1 MISKLKR
8 KVQSA
13 TRHLKFLLRRKLL
26 RIELQRLM
34 QDIQDNLE
42 YQQWLEQELVNAKFQ
57 RLEMQARLGCGKV
70 LGD

>member
-1 MISKLKR
+1 MMISKLKR
-8 KVQSA
+8 KLQ
-13 TRHLKFLLRRKLL
+13 HLKFLLRRKLL

-42 YQQWLEQELVNAKFQ
+42 YQQWLERELANAKFQ

>member
-1 MISKLKR
+1 MISRLKR
-8 KVQSA
+8 KLQ
-13 TRHLKFLLRRKLL
+13 HLKFLLQRKLM

-42 YQQWLEQELVNAKFQ
+42 YQQWLEQELANAKFQ

>member
-1 MISKLKR
+1 MMISKLKR
-8 KVQSA
+8 KLQ
-13 TRHLKFLLRRKLL
+13 HLKFLLRRKLL

-42 YQQWLEQELVNAKFQ
+42 YQQWLEQELANAKFQ
-57 RLEMQARLGCGKV
+57 RLEMQSRLGCGKV

>member
-8 KVQSA
+8 KLQ
-13 TRHLKFLLRRKLL
+13 HLKFLLRRKLL

-42 YQQWLEQELVNAKFQ
+42 YQQWLEQELVNAKYN
-57 RLEMQARLGCGKV
+57 RSEMLAKLVGGE
-70 LGD
+70 

>member
-1 MISKLKR
+1 MISRLSR
-8 KVQSA
+8 KVRQS
-13 TRHLKFLLRRKLL
+13 TRHLKFLLQRRLL
-26 RIELQRLM
+26 RMELQRLM

-42 YQQWLEQELVNAKFQ
+42 YQQWLEQELANTKFQ

>member
-8 KVQSA
+8 KLQ
-13 TRHLKFLLRRKLL
+13 HLKFLLQRRLL